1 MYESFLKTIFNPIE
15 VKFADAIIDFLN
27 IVKPECNWSY
37 KKFDDDIWIY
47 ADSHKFAFK
56 IVKSEHKLFYYINCD
71 HHYNQNYSI
80 IGVQVMEFLLHLF
93 NKDYMSILDITVSS
107 NEIKDAIKKLTKENF
122 DDFSIKYT
130 ANKFNL

>member
-15 VKFADAIIDFLN
+15 VKFADAIIIFLN

-37 KKFDDDIWIY
+37 KKFDDDVWIY
-47 ADSHKFAFK
+47 ANSNKFVFK
-56 IVKSEHKLFYYINCD
+56 IVKGDHKSYYNINCD
-71 HHYNQNYSI
+71 FHYNQNYSI
-80 IGVQVMEFLLHLF
+80 LGGHVIEFLLHLF
-93 NKDYMSILDITVSS
+93 NKDYMTILDITVSIDD
-107 NEIKDAIKKLTKENF
+107 IKYVIKKLTKENF